1 MKVLSIS
8 QIVQGVKE
16 SKLQNRDLVYVKHL
30 DLVQNTKYDEYYEK
44 YHIDNI
50 YFNHFSSKT
59 FYFHKE
65 TNEQVTDKFMLQRIE
80 YIEDMWNICTNALE
94 FKMQLK
100 QFYNEYNIYPESCLL
115 MELEIKDPENEE
127 E

>member
-1 MKVLSIS
+1 MKVLSIK
-8 QIVQGVKE
+8 QITQGVKE
-16 SKLQNRDLVYVKHL
+16 GKLQSKDLVYVRHL
-30 DLVQNTKYDEYYEK
+30 DLVQSTEYSEYLK
-44 YHIDNI
+44 DYFIDNLSFI
-50 YFNHFSSKT
+50 EIGSKT

-100 QFYNEYNIYPESCLL
+100 QFYNEYNIYPESCFL
-115 MELEIKDPENEE
+115 MELEILDPEDV
-127 E
+127 